1 MGIGQSKTYKNTILN
16 FDDMKQAIDRGYT
29 ICHIMEEADEG
40 IIIKN
45 TLSVKDE
52 IKKINDFLQ
61 NDQLDGMI
69 VLYGRN
75 YTDIDKLAQRQKQL
89 NSLGFMRVFIYV
101 GGLYEW
107 VLLQNVYG
115 DKLFPTNRIFDILEI
130 GSIAPQR
137 CQDFV

>member
-1 MGIGQSKTYKNTILN
+1 M
-16 FDDMKQAIDRGYT
+16 
-29 ICHIMEEADEG
+29 
-40 IIIKN
+40 
-45 TLSVKDE
+45 
-52 IKKINDFLQ
+52 Q

>member
-16 FDDMKQAIDRGYT
+16 FDDMKQAIYRGYT

-40 IIIKN
+40 TIIKN